1 MPMSAPIQ
9 APLITSTG
17 KCTPTY
23 TCAKAIENVQNKG
36 KTIAHLKC
44 LPNSTTKKT
53 ANAKWLE
60 ACDEGKLKPVP
71 QSTSV
76 RTLNPGVLQG
86 LKRATQGLSI
96 LADV

>member
-1 MPMSAPIQ
+1 MPMRDPMQ
-9 APLITSTG
+9 APLITSMG

-23 TCAKAIENVQNKG
+23 TWAKAIEKAQNKG
-36 KTIAHLKC
+36 HKIAPLKC
-44 LPNSTTKKT
+44 LPNNIAKKT
-53 ANAKWLE
+53 ANAKWLA

-71 QSTSV
+71 QSTKV
-76 RTLNPGVLQG
+76 RTLNPGVLHG

>member
-1 MPMSAPIQ
+1 MSVPIP
-9 APLITSTG
+9 APLITSIG

-23 TCAKAIENVQNKG
+23 TWAKAIEKAQNKG
-36 KTIAHLKC
+36 PEIAPLNC
-44 LPNSTTKKT
+44 LPNSTAKKT

-76 RTLNPGVLQG
+76 RTLKPGVLQG
-86 LKRATQGLSI
+86 LNRVTQGLSI
-96 LADV
+96 LAEV